1 MIKSPITRWTIG
13 VVVVLVVLGV
23 LRFRPWH
30 RGGDEQAARQQLQ
43 VGFLPVT

>member
-1 MIKSPITRWTIG
+1 MMKSPITRWTIG

-23 LRFRPWH
+23 LRFKPWH
-30 RGGDEQAARQQLQ
+30 RGGDPAARQQLQ